1 MRGEVL
7 SFRLFDVGGTF
18 DIPTLERV
26 VATRAPLKAPEVGK
40 GTPAYVEFPRP
51 VVFGTAPVRVEGKW
65 GEAEAE
71 VRLHFYQ
78 LGVVTV
84 RLRIPVDVPELATL
98 QGFESSS
105 VTIGGQRIQLRDAGR
120 AILERERTAWEP
132 AVRDRYTRNIL
143 DESYTVFALSDVGE
157 SPVGFLDRHDRDIAG
172 LLSAEDGTRL
182 HEKEVHESLRKWF
195 SYYADDLVVIDWDA
209 AFILDPTPAY
219 EDILFVFEIANLQ
232 LLEFRAYDDYLDD
245 GLAKAYDELAELYR
259 RPFFHRSARKTAH
272 ELGLVRMEIAE
283 FADEVDNITKFLGDW
298 FLARVYAAAQ
308 EKFHLGAWRD
318 TVDEKLRVLNGLYQ
332 LATEEDD
339 SRRNIVLEVMI
350 VLLFIADLALL
361 FLLK

>member
-1 MRGEVL
+1 MPAL
-7 SFRLFDVGGTF
+7 SRTA
-18 DIPTLERV
+18 
-26 VATRAPLKAPEVGK
+26 ATRGTLKAPEVGK

-51 VVFGTAPVRVEGKW
+51 ILFGSPSIQVEGKW
-65 GEAEAE
+65 GSAQAE

-78 LGVVTV
+78 LGVVSI
-84 RLRIPVDVPELATL
+84 RLRIPVDVPSLAFL
-98 QGFESSS
+98 QGFDDSF
-105 VTIGGQRIQLRDAGR
+105 VVIDGARMPLREAGR
-120 AILERERTAWEP
+120 AIFDRERAAWEP
-132 AVRDRYTRNIL
+132 AVRERYTTNVL
-143 DESYTVFALSDVGE
+143 DEAYTVFALSDVDE
-157 SPVGFLDRHDRDIAG
+157 SPVGFLDRHDREIAG
-172 LLSAEDGTRL
+172 LLAGEDGARL
-182 HEKEVHESLRKWF
+182 HEKEVRESLRKWF
-195 SYYADDLVVIDWDA
+195 SYYTDDLIVIDWDA

-259 RPFFHRSARKTAH
+259 RPFFYRSARKTAH

-308 EKFHLGAWRD
+308 EKFHLAAWRE

-332 LATEEDD
+332 LATEEGD
-339 SRRNIVLEVMI
+339 SRKNLVLEVMI

-361 FLLK
+361 FLLR